1 MRCAG
6 FVFAALL
13 MFYGCAAPAAAEKRV
28 ALVIGNSAYE
38 HADGLANPVIDA
50 RSVRAALTK
59 ISFDDAN
66 IVYGENLTKRDFE
79 RAIARFATSARDSD
93 VAVIFYAGHGATFGS
108 IPYAV
113 PVDAQFTSLESMPYE
128 LVTLESMIGELRRA
142 KGIGI
147 AIFDACRD
155 NGAEQRLKRGPAS
168 RGGEA
173 SRGLAP
179 PAIAD
184 GLIVAFSTGYNAT
197 AADGPPGTNS
207 PYTAAL
213 VQQLPTPGLDVVDL
227 FRNVGRH
234 VKEQTGGRQNPALQI
249 DGFYEHYAL
258 VNAPGGN
265 PASKP
270 TGIPAQGN
278 VAQPVQ
284 VSPRVPPGGQ
294 VVVLAPVTAPS
305 VSLPRA
311 PPPGLSSARVQ
322 PSGFI
327 FPDSHQR
334 LLSSDQISTLSP
346 GELRIARNEIFA
358 RRGIYFKSPDLQ
370 AHFGK
375 FSWYHP
381 NTWNPALSRIE
392 EQNVALLQQHEQ
404 LYGAAS
410 PSDKF
415 VLGTAAGRSTDFIFP
430 DSDRRLLSRSELA
443 GLSTAEL
450 RIARNEIYARRGMV
464 FKSADLRERFEKFSW
479 YRPYT
484 SEPTLSP
491 VESQNVNLIQQVET
505 GR

>member
-6 FVFAALL
+6 FAFAALL
-13 MFYGCAAPAAAEKRV
+13 VFYGYAVPAAAEKRV

-50 RSVRAALTK
+50 RSMRAALTK

-93 VAVIFYAGHGATFGS
+93 VAVIFYAGHGSTFGG

-128 LVTLESMIGELRRA
+128 LVTLDSMVGELRRA

-155 NGAEQRLKRGPAS
+155 NGAEQKLKRGPAS

-179 PAIAD
+179 PANAD

-197 AADGPPGTNS
+197 AADGLPGTNS

-213 VQQLPTPGLDVVDL
+213 VQLLPTPGLDIVDL
-227 FRNVGRH
+227 FRNVGRQ
-234 VKEQTGGRQNPALQI
+234 VKERTGGRQNPALQI

-258 VNAPGGN
+258 ANAPGGN
-265 PASKP
+265 PAPKL
-270 TGIPAQGN
+270 TGVPFQGN
-278 VAQPVQ
+278 VDQPAQVP
-284 VSPRVPPGGQ
+284 PLRVPGDQ
-294 VVVLAPVTAPS
+294 VVVLPPATAPS
-305 VSLPRA
+305 ISLPRV
-311 PPPGLSSARVQ
+311 PPPGLSSQRVQ

-334 LLSSDQISTLSP
+334 LLSSDEISTLSP
-346 GELRIARNEIFA
+346 DELRIARNEIFA

-370 AHFGK
+370 AHFRR
-375 FSWYHP
+375 FSWYNP
-381 NTWNPALSRIE
+381 NTWDPALSRIE
-392 EQNVALLQQHEQ
+392 EQNVARLQQHEQ

-415 VLGTAAGRSTDFIFP
+415 PPGAAGRSADFIFP
-430 DSDRRLLSRSELA
+430 DSDRRLLSRSDLG

-450 RIARNEIYARRGMV
+450 RIARNEIYARRGMY
-464 FKSADLRERFEKFSW
+464 FKSADLRERFEKFGW

-484 SEPTLSP
+484 SEPTLNP
-491 VESQNVNLIQQVET
+491 VESQNVSLIQQLEA

>member
-6 FVFAALL
+6 FVIAVLL

-28 ALVIGNSAYE
+28 ALIIGNSAYE
-38 HADGLANPVIDA
+38 HADGLVNPVTDA
-50 RSVRAALTK
+50 RSIRATLTK
-59 ISFDDAN
+59 IGFDDAN
-66 IVYGENLTKRDFE
+66 IIYGENLTKRDFE
-79 RAIARFATSARDSD
+79 RAVARFATSARDSD
-93 VAVIFYAGHGATFGS
+93 VAVIFYAGHGSTFGG

-113 PVDAQFTSLESMPYE
+113 PVDAQFTSLEGMPYE
-128 LVTLESMIGELRRA
+128 LVTLDSMIGELRRA

-168 RGGEA
+168 RGVEA

-179 PAIAD
+179 PANAD

-197 AADGPPGTNS
+197 AADGAPGTNS

-213 VQQLPTPGLDVVDL
+213 VQQLLTPGLDVVDL
-227 FRNVGRH
+227 FRNVGRQ

-258 VNAPGGN
+258 VTAPGGN
-265 PASKP
+265 SAPKP
-270 TGIPAQGN
+270 TGAAVQGN
-278 VAQPVQ
+278 AGQPVQ
-284 VSPRVPPGGQ
+284 APPRVPPGDQ
-294 VVVLAPVTAPS
+294 VAVLPPVTTPG
-305 VSLPRA
+305 VSLPRV
-311 PPPGLSSARVQ
+311 PPPDLSSPRVQ

-334 LLSSDQISTLSP
+334 LLSSDEISALSP
-346 GELRIARNEIFA
+346 DELRIARNEIFA

-375 FSWYHP
+375 FSWYRP

-392 EQNVALLQQHEQ
+392 EQNVARLQQHEQ

-415 VLGTAAGRSTDFIFP
+415 ASGTIAGRSADFIFP
-430 DSDRRLLSRSELA
+430 DSDQRLLSRSELA

-450 RIARNEIYARRGMV
+450 RIARNEIYARRGML
-464 FKSADLRERFEKFSW
+464 FKSADLRERFAKFSW

-484 SEPTLSP
+484 SEPTLNP
-491 VESQNVNLIQQVET
+491 VESQNVSLIQQVEA

>member
-1 MRCAG
+1 MRRAG
-6 FVFAALL
+6 FAFAALL
-13 MFYGCAAPAAAEKRV
+13 MLAGFAAPAAADKRV

-38 HADGLANPVIDA
+38 HADGLANPVVDA
-50 RSVRAALTK
+50 RSMRAALAK
-59 ISFDDAN
+59 AGFADAN
-66 IVYGENLTKRDFE
+66 IVYGENLAKRDFE
-79 RAIARFATSARDSD
+79 RAIARFATSAHDSD

-128 LVTLESMIGELRRA
+128 LVSLDSLVGELRRA

-179 PAIAD
+179 PANTD
-184 GLIVAFSTGYNAT
+184 GLIVAFSTGFNAT
-197 AADGPPGTNS
+197 AADGAPGTNS

-213 VQQLPTPGLDVVDL
+213 VQQLPTPGLDVVDM
-227 FRNVGRH
+227 FRSVGRQ

-249 DGFYEHYAL
+249 DGFYERYAL
-258 VNAPGGN
+258 VAGPAGN
-265 PASKP
+265 PAP
-270 TGIPAQGN
+270 AQIPAPRLPPGDQ
-278 VAQPVQ
+278 VAVLPPVT
-284 VSPRVPPGGQ
+284 SPRVPP
-294 VVVLAPVTAPS
+294 
-305 VSLPRA
+305 
-311 PPPGLSSARVQ
+311 PGLSATRVQ

-334 LLSSDQISTLSP
+334 LLSSDEIGPLSP
-346 GELRIARNEIFA
+346 DELRIARNEIFA

-370 AHFGK
+370 AHFSK
-375 FSWYHP
+375 FSWYRP
-381 NTWNPALSRIE
+381 NTWDPALSRIE
-392 EQNVALLQQHEQ
+392 EQNVARLQQHEQ
-404 LYGAAS
+404 LYGAAFPPGNKPPS
-410 PSDKF
+410 PPSA
-415 VLGTAAGRSTDFIFP
+415 AAGRSTDFIFP

-450 RIARNEIYARRGMV
+450 RIARNEIYARRGMQ
-464 FKSADLRERFEKFSW
+464 FKSADLRERFEKFGW
-479 YRPYT
+479 YRPHT
-484 SEPTLSP
+484 SDPALNP
-491 VESQNVNLIQQVET
+491 VETQNVSLIQQAEA